1 MFKKVI
7 LIVFLILIYAVANY
21 GEMLSDFF
29 INHFDSSEKTA
40 VLTKT
45 YTPHLWSDFKV
56 LDIDTEL
63 CSMKGKNIL
72 ESLSFK
78 SVTRNLKY
86 DKAKYV
92 YGKFND
98 NRASITCAKLDGKTF
113 VYTSVAGPDVAL
125 VKQLRNEIVWKL

>member
-7 LIVFLILIYAVANY
+7 LIVFLISVYTAVNY
-21 GEMLSDFF
+21 GESLSSFTTQYFETDQQA
-29 INHFDSSEKTA
+29 TL
-40 VLTKT
+40 VKT

-56 LDIDTEL
+56 LAIDPEL

-78 SVTRNLKY
+78 SISRNLKY

-92 YGKFND
+92 YGNFND
-98 NRASITCAKLDGKTF
+98 NRASITCAKLEDKTF
-113 VYTSVAGPDVAL
+113 VYTSVAGPDVEL
-125 VKQLRNEIVWKL
+125 VQKLRNEIVWQL

>member
-7 LIVFLILIYAVANY
+7 LIVFLILIYAIANY
-21 GEMLSDFF
+21 GETLSDFF
-29 INHFDSSEKTA
+29 INQLDSSEKTMT
-40 VLTKT
+40 LTKT

-56 LDIDTEL
+56 LDIDAEL

-78 SVTRNLKY
+78 SITRNLKY

>member
-29 INHFDSSEKTA
+29 INHFDSSEKTIE
-40 VLTKT
+40 LTKT